1 MELKTAAPKKKEQ
14 VNKRKR
20 KKNKSKKKKNLP
32 VTVLNPKAKIDAVN

>member
-20 KKNKSKKKKNLP
+20 KKNKSKKKNLS
-32 VTVLNPKAKIDAVN
+32 VIALNPKAKGDAIN